1 MSNSGLPSIGVL
13 YISKLIVC
21 KFEKWSLAERSML
34 NVFLRSLAKSW
45 DAVAWTNPVGAH
57 GKAIAGIVNLSGNFW
72 AVVDKASSS

>member
-1 MSNSGLPSIGVL
+1 
-13 YISKLIVC
+13 
-21 KFEKWSLAERSML
+21 ML